1 MYKSEGYGEKSGC
14 EMLDYEFSC
23 EMLDYEF
30 TYTMLALVSVGEMQQ
45 HGVICKMLAYGI
57 I

>member
-14 EMLDYEFSC
+14 EMP
-23 EMLDYEF
+23 DYEF
-30 TYTMLALVSVGEMQQ
+30 TYTMLALVYVGEMQQ

>member
-1 MYKSEGYGEKSGC
+1 LNDLTVQQFMYKSEGYGEKSG
-14 EMLDYEFSC
+14 C

>member
-1 MYKSEGYGEKSGC
+1 MYKSEGYGEKSG
-14 EMLDYEFSC
+14 C